1 VSILAAEQI
10 AVARY
15 GSAPGAAKFLEPF
28 VESGDGRSGSPVVA
42 GALAHLDCELS
53 EAVQLA
59 DHTVLFGCVRAALAS
74 RAGMPLLYT
83 AVLTGRSPIPSGIPT
98 DWKERHM
105 SLELT
110 ARTERGRHLVALA
123 ETLADEISPR
133 AAAHDRDASF
143 PFESFTAVRA
153 SGYFTAP
160 IPEELG
166 GLGVTSVHDVLV
178 ASSRLARGDA
188 ALTLGVNMHLAYLL
202 NVVRRWQIAV
212 ASADKQ
218 RMEGFA
224 ETLEQIARDGT
235 VFASAGSE
243 LRQDLTRPATTATST
258 EQGWTV
264 SGHKVFC
271 TMSPSADV
279 LYTAVTYID
288 STGHERYGY
297 AMIPRET
304 AGVVVHN
311 DWDALGMRASG
322 SHSVSFE
329 NVRLPLSALRG
340 GFPVGDTVAYMER
353 HLGAGLFH
361 AAAALGIAESTHASI
376 SLQLGRRHDLDARTQ
391 VLAAETLV
399 DLSACRAIFS
409 RAAALID
416 EHHALNP
423 TSTGTPDGLTSL
435 FAETQTA
442 KAFIGEAAVRIVDR
456 ALALSGGAGYH
467 NGSPLARAYRDVRAT
482 AFMHPLA
489 RLSGCVADRVS
500 QSLVGRA
507 IAGWGGV

>member
-1 VSILAAEQI
+1 
-10 AVARY
+10 
-15 GSAPGAAKFLEPF
+15 
-28 VESGDGRSGSPVVA
+28 
-42 GALAHLDCELS
+42 
-53 EAVQLA
+53 
-59 DHTVLFGCVRAALAS
+59 
-74 RAGMPLLYT
+74 
-83 AVLTGRSPIPSGIPT
+83 
-98 DWKERHM
+98 M

-212 ASADKQ
+212 ASADKR

-243 LRQDLTRPATTATST
+243 LRQDLTRPATTTST

-271 TMSPSADV
+271 TMSPSAYV

-353 HLGAGLFH
+353 NLGAGLFH

-399 DLSACRAIFS
+399 DLSACRAVFS
-409 RAAALID
+409 RAVALVD

-456 ALALSGGAGYH
+456 ALALSGGAGYL

-482 AFMHPLA
+482 AFMHPLGA
-489 RLSGCVADRVS
+489 NRAYSFLGQLAA
-500 QSLVGRA
+500 GRQPNFH
-507 IAGWGGV
+507 